1 MVNKRRGIITPLVF
15 LLSIS
20 SAISVAD
27 QKSVWQFVCK
37 NKLMSGSGC
46 QAVSAP
52 STVDK
57 KTVRLLVR
65 LSKGR
70 PHVVILSSSSLYV
83 DSFDRGDA
91 IIKIDSNEQL
101 QFKYVQYGDYP
112 EKGEANVLVNAA
124 DTPLLSQMRRGLNL
138 TLRIQ
143 YIDSNQHVHEIGLLG
158 FTRAFNQL

>member
-1 MVNKRRGIITPLVF
+1 MLNKSIVFIISLVF

-37 NKLMSGSGC
+37 NKPLSGSGC

-83 DSFDRGDA
+83 DSFDRGNT

-112 EKGEANVLVNAA
+112 ETGEANVLVNAA
-124 DTPLLSQMRRGLNL
+124 DTPLLSQMQKGLKL

-143 YIDSNQHVHEIGLLG
+143 YMDGTQHVHEIGLLG